1 MSDDEKPSGMKVV
14 RIDVPLNEMKQALID
29 YRRTLPDVIEFHK
42 IEAEIWRKK
51 YTALIDQGFKPAEAL
66 QLCCK

>member
-1 MSDDEKPSGMKVV
+1 MRVV
-14 RIDVPLNEMKQALID
+14 RLNVPLNEMKQALIE
-29 YRRTLPDVIEFHK
+29 YRKTLPDVIEFHK

-51 YTALIDQGFKPAEAL
+51 YLALIDNGFKPAEAL